1 MCFFDRDVRLPN
13 LFLADDQVPSIFSKL
28 GDRNSL
34 SDPLQMALIIHE
46 HEQDKYLL
54 SVAMLRVQKKAA
66 QTSDTK
72 VWPFLSGF
80 LKKGRRFLTACRRS
94 STFLQITSLSYNS

>member
-1 MCFFDRDVRLPN
+1 MIFKQCAYLSFDRDVLLPN

-28 GDRNSL
+28 GD
-34 SDPLQMALIIHE
+34 PLEFALMIHE
-46 HEQDKYLL
+46 HYLL

>member
-1 MCFFDRDVRLPN
+1 MSDCQTMCFFDRDVRLPN

-54 SVAMLRVQKKAA
+54 SVAMLRVQKRPLRL
-66 QTSDTK
+66 QTVKSG
-72 VWPFLSGF
+72 PFISGF
-80 LKKGRRFLTACRRS
+80 LRKDVVF
-94 STFLQITSLSYNS
+94 